1 MTKEKK
7 DPRFLERDELEREL
21 VLRDKQ
27 ALIGDC
33 LKIFDT
39 NTMLFE
45 QIEAAKVELKQLK
58 SDKQELSDLIDVYKQ
73 RKWWQLINDRLAWKI
88 EKIRKRRLSV
98 NYPMK

>member
-27 ALIGDC
+27 ALITDC

-45 QIEAAKVELKQLK
+45 QVEAAKSELKLLK
-58 SDKQELSDLIDVYKQ
+58 VENVDQRNRIDELRQ
-73 RKWWQLINDRLAWKI
+73 RQWWQLINDRLAWKI
-88 EKIRKRRLSV
+88 EKIRSRKASF
-98 NYPMK
+98 NYPVK